1 MLPSILACPLPMSR
15 WPLPPLTHCSFGI
28 VSSSHPGSNH
38 SGSALRLSHRPVLA
52 SELAGPSTSFLRKY
66 LRVVRAAANLM
77 MTTKTFGGTEP
88 AGGMPWSEHSIAAK
102 IAIAPQASS
111 YPATAQVSFPR
122 STREGRGGGR

>member
-38 SGSALRLSHRPVLA
+38 SGSAPRLSQRPWQA
-52 SELAGPSTSFLRKY
+52 GGPSTSFLRKY

-77 MTTKTFGGTEP
+77 MTTKTLGRR
-88 AGGMPWSEHSIAAK
+88 MPWSEH
-102 IAIAPQASS
+102 
-111 YPATAQVSFPR
+111 
-122 STREGRGGGR
+122 

>member
-38 SGSALRLSHRPVLA
+38 SGSAPQLSRRPRRPSLA
-52 SELAGPSTSFLRKY
+52 SELAGAGPSTSFLRKY

-77 MTTKTFGGTEP
+77 MTTKTL
-88 AGGMPWSEHSIAAK
+88 
-102 IAIAPQASS
+102 
-111 YPATAQVSFPR
+111 
-122 STREGRGGGR
+122 GGRMP

>member
-38 SGSALRLSHRPVLA
+38 SGCALRLSQRPRRPALA
-52 SELAGPSTSFLRKY
+52 SELAGPSASFLRKY

-77 MTTKTFGGTEP
+77 MRTKTFGGTEL
-88 AGGMPWSEHSIAAK
+88 AGWGNALE
-102 IAIAPQASS
+102 
-111 YPATAQVSFPR
+111 
-122 STREGRGGGR
+122 